1 MVAGALLIVGFSEAA
16 DYGFHTPRAY
26 AVIVVGA
33 VFFCLAISHFL
44 TTKRVAIIP
53 AVCLLFFSSSMSP
66 TDRVADVQEPDYSV
80 LPHLLD
86 SSW

>member
-1 MVAGALLIVGFSEAA
+1 MAAGALLIVGFSEAA

-33 VFFCLAISHFL
+33 LFFIAAIAHFM

-53 AVCLLFFSSSMSP
+53 AVRLHLLS
-66 TDRVADVQEPDYSV
+66 AYSV
-80 LPHLLD
+80 VC
-86 SSW
+86 

>member
-33 VFFCLAISHFL
+33 VFFCLAIVHFL

-53 AVCLLFFSSSMSP
+53 AVRPRDKSRL
-66 TDRVADVQEPDYSV
+66 SV
-80 LPHLLD
+80 L
-86 SSW
+86 S